1 MNEYFDAVTPLFKDN
16 GGVIDKFIGDC
27 VMGVFRGD
35 DDSQNADY
43 AFAAVKT
50 GVQMIKA
57 LEGFNEG
64 HATPLDIRVGVNSGM
79 AIMGDIGA
87 AAVRRD
93 HTVIGDSVNLAARLE
108 SNAEDGTV
116 LISQDTYDLVS
127 DRVTATELDP
137 IMVKGKSMPIHVF
150 RADDFIDDGA

>member
-1 MNEYFDAVTPLFKDN
+1 
-16 GGVIDKFIGDC
+16 
-27 VMGVFRGD
+27 
-35 DDSQNADY
+35 
-43 AFAAVKT
+43 
-50 GVQMIKA
+50 MIKA
-57 LEGFNEG
+57 LKEFNEG
-64 HATPLDIRVGVNSGM
+64 HATPLDIRVGINSGV

-116 LISQDTYDLVS
+116 LISEGTYDLVE
-127 DRVTATELDP
+127 DRIVATELDS

-150 RADDFIDDGA
+150 RAEDFIEDGA